1 MHFCVL
7 FRKRNS
13 LSVSDLR
20 IHEIVSLKSTFPS
33 ADVVIPNDETYV
45 TDDFIIG
52 DIVQKPCRLGTLQCY
67 VRAGR
72 RSLCHFDPKA
82 SAAAIVTCGGL
93 CPGLNNVIR
102 EIVHTLTYSYG
113 VKTIWGIR

>member
-1 MHFCVL
+1 MSAIVL
-7 FRKRNS
+7 FCDNVR

-20 IHEIVSLKSTFPS
+20 IHEIVSLKTIFRS
-33 ADVVIPNDETYV
+33 ADVSIPNDEAYV

-52 DIVQKPCRLGTLQCY
+52 DIVQKPSRLGTLECY

-72 RSLCHFDPKA
+72 RSLCHFDPKR

-113 VKTIWGIR
+113 VKTIWGVR